1 MPEAMRNRDC
11 RKEPKISTRRDQ
23 RAYDHCDRGCHSCTS
38 LKSRTDNQDCDGL
51 SVGDLLPQSQKIN
64 NDIVGKGSEIKKI
77 NNDIVGKGSEIKKIN
92 NDIVGKGSEIKK
104 INNDIVGKGSE
115 IKKIN
120 TDIVGKGSEIK
131 KINND
136 IVDKG
141 SEIKKINTDIVGKGS
156 EIKKINT
163 DIVGKGSE
171 INDLSRVCFRELIHH
186 HHHQV
191 PDLEQTLATMPL
203 QTSLSSDNFKKFK
216 PLLCPPVAELQRLS
230 RNVIRCL
237 PLSRLPSTL
246 PVKDKNSKPLRL
258 HTCPKNSICLFLI
271 VFNSDL

>member
-1 MPEAMRNRDC
+1 MNMWNLHVICLCPVYNMIVFRVSYEYFQNVSCSKQCKKTLPVCYHLFYKHFNCDFPLIGQVKLYFSVLC
-11 RKEPKISTRRDQ
+11 SLYSEV
-23 RAYDHCDRGCHSCTS
+23 RAFVSSC
-38 LKSRTDNQDCDGL
+38 
-51 SVGDLLPQSQKIN
+51 
-64 NDIVGKGSEIKKI
+64 
-77 NNDIVGKGSEIKKIN
+77 
-92 NDIVGKGSEIKK
+92 
-104 INNDIVGKGSE
+104 
-115 IKKIN
+115 
-120 TDIVGKGSEIK
+120 
-131 KINND
+131 
-136 IVDKG
+136 
-141 SEIKKINTDIVGKGS
+141 
-156 EIKKINT
+156 
-163 DIVGKGSE
+163 
-171 INDLSRVCFRELIHH
+171 HH

-203 QTSLSSDNFKKFK
+203 QTSLSLDNFKKFK

>member
-1 MPEAMRNRDC
+1 MRINHTRLVEHAFKMSIEDAFLAFFC
-11 RKEPKISTRRDQ
+11 RRLF
-23 RAYDHCDRGCHSCTS
+23 H
-38 LKSRTDNQDCDGL
+38 N
-51 SVGDLLPQSQKIN
+51 
-64 NDIVGKGSEIKKI
+64 
-77 NNDIVGKGSEIKKIN
+77 
-92 NDIVGKGSEIKK
+92 
-104 INNDIVGKGSE
+104 
-115 IKKIN
+115 
-120 TDIVGKGSEIK
+120 
-131 KINND
+131 
-136 IVDKG
+136 
-141 SEIKKINTDIVGKGS
+141 
-156 EIKKINT
+156 
-163 DIVGKGSE
+163 
-171 INDLSRVCFRELIHH
+171 H

-271 VFNSDL
+271 VFNSDLWTFPSLNTFTLVFFSVHEILNIRLINHISAASIFFSMSLVIVQHSHP

>member
-1 MPEAMRNRDC
+1 MVQPACSMARAMCRLRAFTYVTQPISWMPQKSSRLFIYAAGQDEQSLHCCFAPEQARLYKQVLRCWPERPYSGDT
-11 RKEPKISTRRDQ
+11 PKS
-23 RAYDHCDRGCHSCTS
+23 
-38 LKSRTDNQDCDGL
+38 N
-51 SVGDLLPQSQKIN
+51 
-64 NDIVGKGSEIKKI
+64 
-77 NNDIVGKGSEIKKIN
+77 
-92 NDIVGKGSEIKK
+92 
-104 INNDIVGKGSE
+104 
-115 IKKIN
+115 
-120 TDIVGKGSEIK
+120 
-131 KINND
+131 
-136 IVDKG
+136 
-141 SEIKKINTDIVGKGS
+141 
-156 EIKKINT
+156 
-163 DIVGKGSE
+163 
-171 INDLSRVCFRELIHH
+171 HH